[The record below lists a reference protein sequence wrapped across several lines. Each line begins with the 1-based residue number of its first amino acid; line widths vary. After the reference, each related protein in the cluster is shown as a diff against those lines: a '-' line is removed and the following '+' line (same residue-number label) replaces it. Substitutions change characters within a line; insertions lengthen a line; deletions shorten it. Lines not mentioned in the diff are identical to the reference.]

1 MRSLFQLSKHES
13 HRRKQQARVRVLEA
27 CSTYDYQTTWRQIR
41 KLGNSTL
48 LGQTQQYQ
56 DWKARDQ
63 SCTLVCAGKLGLGK
77 SVLLANIVDDLNLD
91 NTSPRCPV
99 AYFFCRHDIPES
111 LKAGTIIWS
120 LLQQLLQSLPD
131 LTTVEEI
138 IDQAAST
145 KDTELAIEIFRLTL
159 PRSSKAYF
167 VFDGLDECDSVEVAK
182 SIAQLRQVQDLLTLS
197 ICISSRLEADNIL
210 RLDLKLL
217 AAPSTV
223 ALPEDNPDIGDFINK
238 GLIGLLESGKLSIG
252 DPALILEIEDALLR
266 GSEGMFLW
274 VALQL
279 ESLCTAKTDEAIRQ
293 ALFDLPKGLSQT
305 FSRILEKAGELG
317 EDYQTRTLALV
328 MAAHRP
334 LTTNELREAL
344 SVIPGDASWDPA
356 RLLNNV
362 YSALACCGCLITVDE
377 EDDTVRMVHHSL
389 KRFLLG
395 QSEDSSATTP
405 RLTEKEANIIMGE
418 IVITYLNYGVFD
430 TQLSSVAVPQLQHL
444 AQTAPERV
452 ISSVRSSSYA
462 RRLALHLLQSRKKP
476 EFNLGQVLAEAHVRF
491 APRPIEQ
498 YHFVSYAKQYVARHI
513 RSVDW
518 NQDAVRRL
526 VFRLWANGSV
536 ANSTP
541 EDMAI
546 FLHMAALYGEGPA
559 VKALL
564 DSGANIEA
572 CDITD
577 GSTPLTMAAATGH
590 EAVVRL
596 LLDSGAN
603 IEAKDTY
610 NRTPLFRA
618 VARGHDAVVKLLL
631 DKGAEWPQWCFQAP
645 ACLHVQQ
652 QYR

>member
-1 MRSLFQLSKHES
+1 
-13 HRRKQQARVRVLEA
+13 
-27 CSTYDYQTTWRQIR
+27 
-41 KLGNSTL
+41 
-48 LGQTQQYQ
+48 
-56 DWKARDQ
+56 
-63 SCTLVCAGKLGLGK
+63 
-77 SVLLANIVDDLNLD
+77 
-91 NTSPRCPV
+91 
-99 AYFFCRHDIPES
+99 
-111 LKAGTIIWS
+111 
-120 LLQQLLQSLPD
+120 
-131 LTTVEEI
+131 
-138 IDQAAST
+138 
-145 KDTELAIEIFRLTL
+145 
-159 PRSSKAYF
+159 
-167 VFDGLDECDSVEVAK
+167 
-182 SIAQLRQVQDLLTLS
+182 
-197 ICISSRLEADNIL
+197 
-210 RLDLKLL
+210 
-217 AAPSTV
+217 
-223 ALPEDNPDIGDFINK
+223 
-238 GLIGLLESGKLSIG
+238 
-252 DPALILEIEDALLR
+252 
-266 GSEGMFLW
+266 
-274 VALQL
+274 
-279 ESLCTAKTDEAIRQ
+279 
-293 ALFDLPKGLSQT
+293 
-305 FSRILEKAGELG
+305 
-317 EDYQTRTLALV
+317 

-476 EFNLGQVLAEAHVRF
+476 EFNVGQVLAEAHVRF
-491 APRPIEQ
+491 APRPVEQ

-631 DKGAEWPQWCFQAP
+631 DKGARVNLEDATRLTPLLSAAENGHVGIVELLLDRGADDRYLADERSLIHWGAEKGSAGIVKRLVDMGVNVNNTDIYGRTPLSKAAEGGQEAIVQFLLDRGADNSADGSGYTPWDWAARNGHSGVFRL
-645 ACLHVQQ
+645 LHASTCSNNIDSRLEVLTSAA
-652 QYR
+652 YEATLL